1 MNYYYLIS
9 LILSFLLTYV
19 ALPKVMDMLLRSNI
33 VCENFKSDLI
43 PTSMGIVFVFI
54 QVITLGTLQILFDFN
69 NNFNLVYL
77 VGFIFIGLLG
87 LFDDLTGEKKIKGLR
102 GHIKAFFKGTLTT
115 GAIKAFLGFFISLVV
130 SSYIS
135 NSFKDFIINSLLIGL
150 FTNFVNLFDLRPG
163 RAAKLFVA
171 ISLVFIITNFTKD
184 NNYILFSFFGIL
196 IPYII
201 LDLKSKVMMGDV
213 GSNTLGF
220 TLGIYAATS
229 LNPMVKYTI
238 LILLIIFHII
248 AEKVSFSKIIDN
260 NKFLRFLDNIGR

>member
-150 FTNFVNLFDLRPG
+150 FTNFVNLFDLRLVG
-163 RAAKLFVA
+163 QLSCLLLF
-171 ISLVFIITNFTKD
+171 L
-184 NNYILFSFFGIL
+184 
-196 IPYII
+196 
-201 LDLKSKVMMGDV
+201 
-213 GSNTLGF
+213 
-220 TLGIYAATS
+220 
-229 LNPMVKYTI
+229 
-238 LILLIIFHII
+238 
-248 AEKVSFSKIIDN
+248 
-260 NKFLRFLDNIGR
+260 

>member
-1 MNYYYLIS
+1 M
-9 LILSFLLTYV
+9 
-19 ALPKVMDMLLRSNI
+19 
-33 VCENFKSDLI
+33 
-43 PTSMGIVFVFI
+43 
-54 QVITLGTLQILFDFN
+54 
-69 NNFNLVYL
+69 
-77 VGFIFIGLLG
+77 
-87 LFDDLTGEKKIKGLR
+87 
-102 GHIKAFFKGTLTT
+102 
-115 GAIKAFLGFFISLVV
+115 
-130 SSYIS
+130 
-135 NSFKDFIINSLLIGL
+135 
-150 FTNFVNLFDLRPG
+150 
-163 RAAKLFVA
+163 FVA